1 MIINKKL
8 YRNFILNRIF
18 ANTDLISPNDG
29 YKIDSIIVTMGGTDI
44 TSSVVTDE

>member
-1 MIINKKL
+1 MIINKRL

-29 YKIDSIIVTMGGTDI
+29 YKIDSITVTMNNK
-44 TSSVVTDE
+44 EE

>member
-1 MIINKKL
+1 MITIIYEKGDCMIINKKL

-29 YKIDSIIVTMGGTDI
+29 YKNR
-44 TSSVVTDE
+44 